1 MRSAACNERRE
12 GADDRHEAGE
22 QDGLAAVAHV
32 EVVSVAEL
40 LFVDPGDVAAVDAV
54 AEPAA
59 LLVAERVAC
68 DGADDDGEHDEPGTG
83 RTGGGDGACNEEE
96 ESLPAGMT

>member
-1 MRSAACNERRE
+1 M
-12 GADDRHEAGE
+12 
-22 QDGLAAVAHV
+22 AHV

-83 RTGGGDGACNEEE
+83 RTGGGDGACNEEKRVSRQE
-96 ESLPAGMT
+96 